1 MQATT
6 KRIHTDTICCTSG
19 TFLPG
24 FDQRASVTVADCA
37 VLAFLHS
44 RHHHEEDESTTGW
57 RQRAPA
63 LAAFY
68 DRMAQL
74 PRVREH
80 LLVPQ
85 SDTEQ

>member
-6 KRIHTDTICCTSG
+6 KHIPTDMICCTSG

-24 FDQRASVTVADCA
+24 FNQRATVTVADCA

-44 RHHHEEDESTTGW
+44 RHEDESSPTAW

-68 DRMAQL
+68 DRMAHL

-80 LLVPQ
+80 LLVLQ